1 MQVLAF
7 YSIHKLDHPKNKT
20 LIDGDISQL
29 IVYVFEP
36 SQAKD
41 AEHPKCLLEVRDREN
56 MMRAL
61 PEQWKSRTQFKFI
74 PASFLA
80 TADTQFLEKISLE
93 TFNLV

>member
-1 MQVLAF
+1 
-7 YSIHKLDHPKNKT
+7 
-20 LIDGDISQL
+20 
-29 IVYVFEP
+29 
-36 SQAKD
+36 
-41 AEHPKCLLEVRDREN
+41 

-93 TFNLV
+93 TFNLVLFTYFAPFKTFLVFNTARQSTQA